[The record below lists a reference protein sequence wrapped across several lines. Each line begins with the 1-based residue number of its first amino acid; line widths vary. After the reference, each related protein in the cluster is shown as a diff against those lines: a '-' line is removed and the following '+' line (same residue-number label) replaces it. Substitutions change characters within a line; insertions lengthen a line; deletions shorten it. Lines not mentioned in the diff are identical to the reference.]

1 MHVGRKTQKREKSA
15 MSVSLYGNL
24 LFVVIELVMAI
35 LTGSQAVLLDAV
47 YDGIEFVML
56 LPSLFLIPFLYR
68 PSSEQHPFGYTQIE
82 TLFIVIKGI
91 TMTAVTFGLIF
102 NNINLMIH
110 GGHIISFNT
119 VAYFEL
125 FACVLGIIVTVYLY
139 IKNKSMHSPLIN
151 MEMQGWRM
159 DSVVSLGM
167 ACAFLLPICIP
178 FAWFRNLVPYLDQ
191 IITVVLS
198 LIMIPTPI
206 HTVITG
212 IRDLMLIP
220 PEEETIE
227 DIKST
232 VEPIIG
238 IYGHKNLYYD
248 IVRTGRKLWISVYIT
263 FDKDIVSLSK
273 FKLLQDEC
281 ILALTKKYP
290 DFYFE
295 LLPDIEFTSLEE
307 NLNSF

>member
-1 MHVGRKTQKREKSA
+1 MHVGKKSQKREKSV
-15 MSVSLYGNL
+15 MSVSLYGNVV
-24 LFVVIELVMAI
+24 FVVIELVMAI
-35 LTGSQAVLLDAV
+35 ATGSQAVLLDAV
-47 YDGIEFVML
+47 YDGVEFFML
-56 LPSLFLIPFLYR
+56 LPSVFLIPLLYR
-68 PSSEQHPFGYTQIE
+68 PSNEQHPFGYTQIE

-139 IKNKSMHSPLIN
+139 IKNKTMQSPLIN

-159 DSVVSLGM
+159 DSVVSFGM
-167 ACAFLLPICIP
+167 ACAFCCQCLFLLHG
-178 FAWFRNLVPYLDQ
+178 FRSLSL
-191 IITVVLS
+191 ISTRLLLFVLS
-198 LIMIPTPI
+198 LIMIPAPI
-206 HTVITG
+206 HTIITG
-212 IRDLMLIP
+212 FRDLMLIP

-227 DIKST
+227 DIKAT

-248 IVRTGRKLWISVYIT
+248 IVRTGRKLWVSVYIT

-273 FKLLQDEC
+273 FKSLQDEC
-281 ILALTKKYP
+281 ILALAKKYP

-295 LLPDIEFTSLEE
+295 LLPDIEFTGVERV
-307 NLNSF
+307 

>member
-1 MHVGRKTQKREKSA
+1 
-15 MSVSLYGNL
+15 
-24 LFVVIELVMAI
+24 
-35 LTGSQAVLLDAV
+35 
-47 YDGIEFVML
+47 
-56 LPSLFLIPFLYR
+56 
-68 PSSEQHPFGYTQIE
+68 
-82 TLFIVIKGI
+82 
-91 TMTAVTFGLIF
+91 
-102 NNINLMIH
+102 
-110 GGHIISFNT
+110 
-119 VAYFEL
+119 
-125 FACVLGIIVTVYLY
+125 
-139 IKNKSMHSPLIN
+139 MHSPLIN

-159 DSVVSLGM
+159 DSVVSFGM

-178 FAWFRNLVPYLDQ
+178 FAWFRNLIPYLDQ
-191 IITVVLS
+191 IITVILS

-212 IRDLMLIP
+212 FRDLMLIP

-295 LLPDIEFTSLEE
+295 LLPDIEFTGLEE

>member
-1 MHVGRKTQKREKSA
+1 
-15 MSVSLYGNL
+15 
-24 LFVVIELVMAI
+24 
-35 LTGSQAVLLDAV
+35 
-47 YDGIEFVML
+47 
-56 LPSLFLIPFLYR
+56 
-68 PSSEQHPFGYTQIE
+68 
-82 TLFIVIKGI
+82 
-91 TMTAVTFGLIF
+91 MTAVTFGLIF

-139 IKNKSMHSPLIN
+139 IKNKTMQSPLIN

-159 DSVVSLGM
+159 DSVVSFGM
-167 ACAFLLPICIP
+167 ACAFLLPMFIP
-178 FAWFRNLVPYLDQ
+178 FAWFQKFVPYLDQ

-198 LIMIPTPI
+198 LIMIPAPI
-206 HTVITG
+206 HTIITG
-212 IRDLMLIP
+212 FRDLMLIP

-227 DIKST
+227 DIKAT

-273 FKLLQDEC
+273 FKFLQDEC

-295 LLPDIEFTSLEE
+295 LLPDIEFTGLEE